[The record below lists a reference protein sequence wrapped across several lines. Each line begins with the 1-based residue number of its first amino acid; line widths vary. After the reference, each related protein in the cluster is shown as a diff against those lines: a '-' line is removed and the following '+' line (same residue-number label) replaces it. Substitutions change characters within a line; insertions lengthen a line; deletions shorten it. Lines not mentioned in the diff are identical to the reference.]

1 MKRWQKEIAKET
13 LTNGL
18 SNSPSASSLTSAIP
32 SMEPCWNTLNASNL
46 DQLYDPNPTTAI
58 SYIFGGCHW
67 PVSSV
72 SYDSILSRLFA
83 TLKMQP
89 QANVQTIFLDP
100 SANTV
105 FKKSACKYLSKEDM
119 LDLVSGQSWRNENLE
134 QNPGSNSVRSPI
146 YPSATET
153 KGSSNGLRFSGLDI
167 LFPSEILVTPDPS
180 QELYIFPIPSSSWT
194 NERKRFPPL
203 PRFISYQTEKREYKD
218 RYMKL
223 SAMLPHTH
231 PAVIRTMEKL
241 GSAYYH
247 LGNAHLAE
255 HWYQYVVSARDQTE
269 KLISLETLDAWL
281 GLIDAITAQ
290 GRYVEGKILHQEI
303 HPSIVRMVPAHHW
316 LMQKSLQTI
325 AIISGNL
332 GIHEDAEHYYRQ
344 LVQIRLSALG
354 PRHGDTLAAMQRLAN
369 PLRRQ
374 EQYAESE
381 ELLAITVQLSESS
394 PGMSEQR
401 KCRGLS
407 SLAKVLFDQ
416 GRYNESEMLHRASAE
431 RSKLSLGDED
441 PTTLQCLYHL
451 ARSLR
456 AQGLLEEAKRILH
469 STIEIQTR
477 VLGEGSPSTIES
489 MSELAKTL
497 EMGKNY
503 EGAATWY
510 TKALKGNEEVWGPDS
525 DNTLIACE
533 ILGRCYELQGLYSDA
548 LALYIEAMN
557 EVLTAKGINKP
568 NEEAIAEIQGWIDRL
583 CALPLEHTLV

>member
-13 LTNGL
+13 LANVL
-18 SNSPSASSLTSAIP
+18 SNSHSAPNLTSDGP

-46 DQLYDPNPTTAI
+46 DQLYSPNPTTAT

-67 PVSSV
+67 PLPSV
-72 SYDSILSRLFA
+72 SYDSILPRLFA

-89 QANVQTIFLDP
+89 PTNVQTICLDP
-100 SANTV
+100 SANTT

-119 LDLVSGQSWRNENLE
+119 LDLVSSQPWRNENFE
-134 QNPGSNSVRSPI
+134 QNPGSNSVRSLI
-146 YPSATET
+146 YPSATGT
-153 KGSSNGLRFSGLDI
+153 KGSSNGLRFAGFDI
-167 LFPSEILVTPDPS
+167 LFPSEILVTPDPF
-180 QELYIFPIPSSSWT
+180 QELYVFPIPLSSST
-194 NERKRFPPL
+194 KERKRSQSL
-203 PRFISYQTEKREYKD
+203 PRFISYQTEKRDYKD
-218 RYMKL
+218 KYMKL

-231 PAVIRTMEKL
+231 PAVIKTMEKL
-241 GSAYYH
+241 GSVYYH
-247 LGNAHLAE
+247 LGNARLAE
-255 HWYQYVVSARDQTE
+255 HWYQYVVSTRDQTE

-303 HPSIVRMVPAHHW
+303 HPSIVRMAPPHHW

-344 LVQIRLSALG
+344 LVQIRLSAFG

-381 ELLAITVQLSESS
+381 ELLTITVQLSESS

-456 AQGLLEEAKRILH
+456 AQGLLEEAKRVLQN
-469 STIEIQTR
+469 TIEIQTR

-503 EGAATWY
+503 EEAATWY

-568 NEEAIAEIQGWIDRL
+568 SEEAIEEIQGWIDRL
-583 CALPLEHTLV
+583 CVLPPEHTLV